1 MLLNGRYIPPPPS
14 KAACQL
20 CQDLDIRRKGKEYGA
35 LSIRLQDLPRAQKLG
50 CRVCH
55 MLFESVSDLMVPLRG
70 FPPLPHEEIIG
81 FTIQSKAVIEA
92 GEENSNVSPLTIL
105 VQTEHVE
112 VAELEMYTYEGEKN
126 RHASHTSPKPGVF

>member
-1 MLLNGRYIPPPPS
+1 
-14 KAACQL
+14 
-20 CQDLDIRRKGKEYGA
+20 
-35 LSIRLQDLPRAQKLG
+35 
-50 CRVCH
+50 